1 MRIEESVTL
10 FAFRAKR
17 RGRSGSGGFVL
28 VKHRLWKWA
37 PTSTSHQGSFAF
49 GGWLYIV
56 CLAICFGLLPVDR
69 AHAGGSGQLASLNTT
84 APYLIYYGNWN
95 TGLVN
100 YARTNYHLVILHPA
114 SNITSNQIA
123 AIKRGRDN
131 VAGTADD
138 VLVLAYLSL
147 GEDDRAGAPVAE
159 DGQGPRVDPRASD
172 SALLSSIT
180 NAFGLPSAG
189 GTNFA
194 SYYLNSRSNQTGKP
208 DENATWGS
216 YYVNAGAPAWWSVL
230 KSMTK
235 ATSGQAGMDEILGTN
250 VGNAFNCDGLFLD
263 TIDTA
268 APNTWGTAY
277 EWTAPG
283 MQALIQRIHTNY
295 AGKLLMAN
303 RGLFFFDPNLKTY
316 PYNIRPFVDMVMFE
330 SYYSDSSTSNV
341 SPSFPDNKYDFAP
354 KLNAE
359 AGRPDGFNVFV
370 VDYDHTPPQPQ
381 AIVNQDYVECMGIQ
395 GWPLYRTNPSLAA
408 SLNTNSAA
416 WLATNVDTQAPVWDS
431 TAAQGPT
438 PPAPRVGVQEV
449 VAGDRSAT
457 VYWDVARDQTGPVR
471 YNVYYM
477 AGGAMSFAAATKLA
491 HVPPELPANYSLGT
505 GPGSY
510 PYCCTVTGLQNGLT
524 YSFAVRAEDSSSP
537 SHEDTNAVSIA
548 VVPGTTASG
557 NYKTITIDGS
567 FSDWAGV
574 PWAYQGAT
582 DGNPVNFTQVQF
594 ADDTNHLYGHVK
606 LSSPYALFSNYYT
619 HLFVDTDENAQTGY
633 RVAGALFGSEMM
645 IETGYAYDQRNGS
658 FNAGAISNPGW
669 AIAPAGSGVEFEFKV
684 SLAAQ
689 YPDGTKVF
697 GTSGFRLLLQDNRGS
712 ETAVETGI
720 AYILA
725 PPQLGPLFITQSAG
739 LITINWT
746 GPGTLQF
753 SDSPAAGSW
762 VNLTNAGHSYTFQPG
777 GSRQFFRL
785 AE

>member
-1 MRIEESVTL
+1 MPS
-10 FAFRAKR
+10 
-17 RGRSGSGGFVL
+17 
-28 VKHRLWKWA
+28 
-37 PTSTSHQGSFAF
+37 STSPFF
-49 GGWLYIV
+49 PFL
-56 CLAICFGLLPVDR
+56 CLAICVGWLPVDR
-69 AHAGGSGQLASLNTT
+69 AEAGNAGQLASLNTA

-95 TGLVN
+95 AGQVN

-131 VAGTADD
+131 IAGTADD
-138 VLVLAYLSL
+138 VLVLAYLSI
-147 GEDDRAGAPVAE
+147 GEDDRTGAPFAGDE
-159 DGQGPRVDPRASD
+159 QGPRVDPRASD
-172 SALLSSIT
+172 SDPLSGIT
-180 NAFGLPSAG
+180 NALGLPSAG
-189 GTNFA
+189 GTNYA

-208 DENATWGS
+208 DEDAAWGS

-230 KSMTK
+230 KNMTK
-235 ATSGQAGMDEILGTN
+235 ATSGQAGLDEILSTN
-250 VGNAFNCDGLFLD
+250 VGSAFNCDGLFLD

-283 MQALIQRIHTNY
+283 MQGLIQRIHTNY
-295 AGKLLMAN
+295 PGKLLMGN
-303 RGLFFFDPNLKTY
+303 RGLFFYDPNLKTY
-316 PYNIRPFVDMVMFE
+316 PYNIRAFVDMVMFE
-330 SYYSDSSTSNV
+330 SYYSDSSTNNV

-359 AGRPDGFNVFV
+359 AGRPDGFNIFV

-395 GWPLYRTNPSLAA
+395 GWPLYRTNPSLDE
-408 SLNTNSAA
+408 SLNTNSAV

-471 YNVYYM
+471 YNIYCS
-477 AGGAMSFAAATKLA
+477 AGGSMYFATATKLT
-491 HVPPELPANYSLGT
+491 HVSPGIPANYSLGT

-510 PYCCTVTGLQNGLT
+510 PYSCTVTGLQNGLT
-524 YSFAVRAEDSSSP
+524 YAFAVRAEDSSSP
-537 SHEDTNAVSIA
+537 SHEDTNTVSIA
-548 VVPGTTASG
+548 VVPGTTAAG
-557 NYKTITIDGS
+557 NYKTISIDGS
-567 FSDWAGV
+567 FSDWSGV
-574 PWAYQGAT
+574 PWAYEGAV

-594 ADDTNHLYGHVK
+594 ANDTNHLYGHVK

-619 HLFVDTDENAQTGY
+619 HLFVDTDRNAQTGY
-633 RVAGALFGSEMM
+633 PVTGALFGSEMM
-645 IETGYAYDQRNGS
+645 IETGYGYDQRNGS
-658 FNAGAISNPGW
+658 FNAGAISNLGW
-669 AIAPAGSGVEFEFKV
+669 ASAPAGSGAEFEFQV

-689 YPDGTKVF
+689 YQDGTRVF
-697 GTSGFRLLLQDNRGS
+697 GTNAFQLLLQDDRGP

-720 AYILA
+720 PYILA
-725 PPQLGPLFITQSAG
+725 PPQLGPLFIAQTGG
-739 LITINWT
+739 LITISWT

-753 SDSPAAGSW
+753 SDSLPAGLWTS
-762 VNLTNAGHSYTFQPG
+762 LTNLNYSYTFQAG

>member
-1 MRIEESVTL
+1 M
-10 FAFRAKR
+10 
-17 RGRSGSGGFVL
+17 
-28 VKHRLWKWA
+28 
-37 PTSTSHQGSFAF
+37 PPSTGPFF
-49 GGWLYIV
+49 PFL
-56 CLAICFGLLPVDR
+56 CLGICLGLLPVDR
-69 AHAGGSGQLASLNTT
+69 GQAGSSGQLASLNTT

-95 TGLVN
+95 MGLVN
-100 YARTNYHLVILHPA
+100 YARTNYHLVILHAA

-131 VAGTADD
+131 IAGTADD
-138 VLVLAYLSL
+138 VLVLAYLSI
-147 GEDDRAGAPVAE
+147 GEDDRAGGPFAG

-172 SALLSSIT
+172 SVPLSSIT
-180 NAFGLPSAG
+180 NALGQPSAG
-189 GTNFA
+189 GTRYA
-194 SYYLNSRSNQTGKP
+194 SYYLNSRNNQNGVP
-208 DENATWGS
+208 DQNPNFGS
-216 YYVNAGAPAWWSVL
+216 YYVNAGAPAWWTVL

-235 ATSGQAGMDEILGTN
+235 ATSGHAGLDEILSTN

-268 APNTWGTAY
+268 GPNTWDAAY

-330 SYYSDSSTSNV
+330 SYYSDSSTNNV
-341 SPSFPDNKYDFAP
+341 TPSFPDNKYDFAP

-370 VDYDHTPPQPQ
+370 VDYDHTPPQSQ
-381 AIVNQDYVECMGIQ
+381 ATVNQDYVECMGVQ
-395 GWPLYRTNPSLAA
+395 GWPLYRTNPSLDA
-408 SLNTNSAA
+408 SLNTNSAV
-416 WLATNVDTQAPVWDS
+416 WLATNADTQAPVWDS

-471 YNVYYM
+471 YNIYYS
-477 AGGAMSFAAATKLA
+477 AGGSMDFATATKLS
-491 HVPPELPANYSLGT
+491 HVSPGMPPNYSLGT

-510 PYCCTVTGLQNGLT
+510 PYSCTVTGLQNDLT
-524 YSFAVRAEDSSSP
+524 YSFGVRAEDSSSP
-537 SHEDTNAVSIA
+537 PHEDTNAVSIS
-548 VVPGTTASG
+548 VVPGTTAAG
-557 NYKTITIDGS
+557 NYKTINIDGS
-567 FSDWAGV
+567 FSDWAGL
-574 PWAYQGAT
+574 PWAYQGAV

-594 ADDTNHLYGHVK
+594 ANDTNRLYGHVR

-619 HLFVDTDENAQTGY
+619 HLFVDTDRNAHTGY
-633 RVAGALFGSEMM
+633 PVTGALFGSEMM
-645 IETGYAYDQRNGS
+645 IETGYGYDQRSGS
-658 FNAGAISNPGW
+658 FNAGTVSNLGW
-669 AIAPAGSGVEFEFKV
+669 ASAPAGSAAEFEFQV

-689 YPDGTKVF
+689 YPDGSRVF
-697 GTSGFRLLLQDNRGS
+697 GTNAFRLLMQDNRGP

-720 AYILA
+720 PYILA
-725 PPQLGPLFITQSAG
+725 PPQLGPLFIMQSG
-739 LITINWT
+739 GVITISWT
-746 GPGTLQF
+746 GPGTLQS
-753 SDSPAAGSW
+753 SDSLPASSW
-762 VNLTNAGHSYTFQPG
+762 TSLTNTGNSYTFQAG